1 MKWIMNR
8 ISEPSSWGAVG
19 IAIIAL
25 SLILGHAGEGLF
37 IGLGCSVLGLI
48 LSEKAKK

>member
-8 ISEPSSWGAVG
+8 ISEPSSWGAIG
-19 IAIIAL
+19 IGIIAL
-25 SLILGHAGEGLF
+25 SLILGLGGEGLF